1 MVAGQNGAVMKKLFL
16 TVIVLLFAT
25 TSFADDIGLAE
36 RLFQSDQIGRALNS
50 DVVSA
55 SAESSKDDYT
65 NPSEMNPGK
74 ALMLSAIIP
83 GAGQYYAGNN
93 IRAAVFLAI
102 EIAAWTG
109 VVYYYNQGQ
118 DKDKEFKAYADTY
131 YTEDIYRGVEY
142 GLALNSE
149 WGDSGAYSGTN
160 DEWIEEEWDTKIHFL
175 PDQGFTHEMP
185 THEDR
190 SSNQSHDQQYYEMIG
205 KYIHQFGF
213 GWADFYDGEGLV
225 EDDPATPFYDGR
237 RQLSETY
244 MNMRYDSN
252 KMLDYSS
259 YAIQIA
265 MLNHVAAAL
274 EASFSVRTMKRNA
287 RAQVGFNQIWH
298 NGHFVPIGGLNI
310 SW

>member
-1 MVAGQNGAVMKKLFL
+1 MKKTLL
-16 TVIVLLFAT
+16 TVIILLLAT
-25 TSFADDIGLAE
+25 SSFAGDFGLSE
-36 RLFQSDQIGRALNS
+36 RFFQSDQIGRVLNS
-50 DVVSA
+50 EVVSQ
-55 SAESSKDDYT
+55 SKGSGPDHYT
-65 NPSEMNPGK
+65 NPGNMNPGK
-74 ALMLSAIIP
+74 ALMLSAIMP

-93 IRAAVFLAI
+93 FRAAVFFAI

-118 DKDKEFKAYADTY
+118 DKDKEFKTYADDY
-131 YTEDIYRGVEY
+131 YTEQIYRDVEY
-142 GLALNSE
+142 NLALNSE
-149 WGDSGAYSGTN
+149 WGDKGAYSGTEA
-160 DEWIEEEWDTKIHFL
+160 EWIEEEWDEKIHFL

-185 THEDR
+185 TSEDR
-190 SSNQSHDQQYYEMIG
+190 SANQSHDQQYYEMIG

-244 MNMRYDSN
+244 MSMRYDSN
-252 KMLDYSS
+252 KMLNYSS

-274 EASFSVRTMKRNA
+274 EASFSVRAMKRNA
-287 RAQVGFNQIWH
+287 RAQVGFNQILH
-298 NGHFVPIGGLNI
+298 NGHFVPVGGLNV